1 MLDAYPEASLWL
13 VSLNPVFE
21 HRRGT
26 IRVLFGAQHLPGELD
41 RRQSQAEFEG
51 IKTARA
57 LRSDLHIQSFLD
69 AFLLSLSPWSLGLAF
84 ERYNGALVLLFGRP
98 QGGGG
103 GRDAHMMQDLHRVA
117 FSSALTVDAL
127 PAARPAWHDVEQSF
141 VWWIDAR
148 SRMFRVMLDPT
159 RFCATDD
166 SYLPEHHFGALLSLE
181 RFMSCIT
188 SMLVYYR
195 RDEFVRRM
203 LMYDALDSLTDGLKM
218 GDAVRLFN
226 GTNVAKDIALLESSV
241 PAYASEILLPRSPR
255 RTRRT
260 HADGVRV
267 FS

>member
-1 MLDAYPEASLWL
+1 MTCRPTSRSLANWPSAISTRFHADMYKSIRAETERLAAVGSNPANWQALTLQVRTAPDDEFAGFLHGTFANGVLDAYPEASLWL

-117 FSSALTVDAL
+117 LFVSADCGRV
-127 PAARPAWHDVEQSF
+127 ARCQTRL
-141 VWWIDAR
+141 AR
-148 SRMFRVMLDPT
+148 
-159 RFCATDD
+159 C
-166 SYLPEHHFGALLSLE
+166 
-181 RFMSCIT
+181 
-188 SMLVYYR
+188 
-195 RDEFVRRM
+195 
-203 LMYDALDSLTDGLKM
+203 
-218 GDAVRLFN
+218 
-226 GTNVAKDIALLESSV
+226 
-241 PAYASEILLPRSPR
+241 
-255 RTRRT
+255 
-260 HADGVRV
+260 
-267 FS
+267 